1 MTIDVIVFS
10 QEELD
15 RAVCAGNK
23 SICLCD
29 GVFLLPD
36 RDDITYTQIGTVTIL
51 PSEGYNP
58 SSVTSYVTSYVTL
71 YVTSYITSYITSYV
85 TSYMTSYR
93 YEYEYE
99 YRSSFSASFTS
110 SYVTSYSASFV
121 TSFASSY
128 AVVSQTSPVVRQTE
142 CIVVHGYGSNLI

>member
-51 PSEGYNP
+51 PSAGSAQP
-58 SSVTSYVTSYVTL
+58 SVTSSVTSYVTSYVM
-71 YVTSYITSYITSYV
+71 SYAASYITSYV

-99 YRSSFSASFTS
+99 FRSSFSASFMS

-128 AVVSQTSPVVRQTE
+128 SVLSEAGTAVRQNE
-142 CIVVHGYGSNLI
+142 CILVNGYGINLI